1 MKLCHV
7 MYKENDYKGNLLK
20 FLGHVSGTRVY
31 SPPEWLLY
39 GRYHGEAATVWS
51 LGVLLYTLICGDVP
65 FHNDLQIIS
74 ARLSFSRYKPGLSR
88 GKMR

>member
-1 MKLCHV
+1 MKSCHAMSCV
-7 MYKENDYKGNLLK
+7 KQRKTGQFIRIAGPCLT
-20 FLGHVSGTRVY
+20 VSGTRVY

-74 ARLSFSRYKPGLSR
+74 ARLSFSR
-88 GKMR
+88 

>member
-1 MKLCHV
+1 MPCHV
-7 MYKENDYKGNLLK
+7 NDYKGNLLK

-74 ARLSFSRYKPGLSR
+74 ARLSFSRYKPGLST
-88 GKMR
+88 GEMR